1 MEPEPTPWRE
11 DAISSEFGDYSPM
24 LLVKAS
30 VSRRSH
36 GWDGDGLLLQHKHTF
51 LDKNS
56 GWRYNI
62 FMDSDPF
69 EEHFFKRIVQV
80 SRGLPSCLISVVDP
94 ALLRGD
100 KGFFSD
106 ISKAVE
112 TITTW
117 TFSPAR
123 DSAPSLPWHQLS
135 KEKKKKK
142 EKFSVSCTASLLH
155 LIDLSV

>member
-100 KGFFSD
+100 KGFL
-106 ISKAVE
+106 V
-112 TITTW
+112 
-117 TFSPAR
+117 TFQKLLR
-123 DSAPSLPWHQLS
+123 Q
-135 KEKKKKK
+135 
-142 EKFSVSCTASLLH
+142 LLH
-155 LIDLSV
+155 GHFLLLEIVHPACLGTN